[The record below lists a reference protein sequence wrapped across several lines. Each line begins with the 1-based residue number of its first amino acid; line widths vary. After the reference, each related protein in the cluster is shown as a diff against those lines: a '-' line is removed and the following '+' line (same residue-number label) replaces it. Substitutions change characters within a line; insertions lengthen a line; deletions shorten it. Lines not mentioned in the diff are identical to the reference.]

1 MLLHRLRVSG
11 LLSFGPKGID
21 LPMEPLTVLIGP
33 NGSGKSNFLE
43 AMALLQAAPRDIS
56 EPISRM
62 GSVREWLWKGPEALD
77 SFTMEAFIGY
87 PPGGIVRHSMTLAD
101 RNGRPEVIDERFEPS
116 EAHAN
121 ERASLSYYCPP
132 QDEEAAMEFWKA
144 NAEAARLDAEKRR
157 KVDEWSTPRMVA
169 RYRPGAIDFASDAQ
183 PDQSLLSWAATTDY
197 PALWHL
203 KEQYRRIRLYRNW
216 SFGPSAE
223 FRRSQ
228 SAHDRADFLDDQ
240 GTNLALVLSH
250 FQGQNKR
257 QLVTALQNL
266 YHGIVDITCPVMGGT
281 VGLYLEETDNRTIPA
296 TRLSDGTLRYLC
308 LLAVLL
314 HPDPPPLVVIE
325 EPELGLHPDL
335 LPKLTDLLR
344 AASERMQLIVTTHS
358 DVFVDALTEVPASVV
373 VCEKHDGQTQM
384 RRLDEDDLANWLK
397 DYRLGELWTSGE
409 LGGNRW

>member
-1 MLLHRLRVSG
+1 MLLHRLKVSG
-11 LLSFGPKGID
+11 LLSFGPKGVD
-21 LPMEPLTVLIGP
+21 LPMEPLNVLIGP

-62 GSVREWLWKGPEALD
+62 GGVREWLWKGPEAPE
-77 SFTMEAFIGY
+77 SFTLEASIGY
-87 PPGGIVRHSMTLAD
+87 PPGGLIRHSMTLAD
-101 RNGRPEVIDERFEPS
+101 RNGRPDVIDERLEPS

-121 ERASLSYYCPP
+121 ERAALSYYRPP
-132 QDEEAAMEFWKA
+132 QDEKAAMEFSKA
-144 NAEAARLDAEKRR
+144 NAEAARLDAKRKRR
-157 KVDEWSTPRMVA
+157 VGEWSTPPMIA
-169 RYRPGAIDFASDAQ
+169 RYRPGAIDFASEAQ

-257 QLVTALQNL
+257 QLVTALQKL
-266 YHGIVDITCPVMGGT
+266 YHGIVDITCPVTGGT
-281 VGLYLEETDNRTIPA
+281 VGLYLEETRQPHDSGPRACPTGHSATCACSPFYCIPSL
-296 TRLSDGTLRYLC
+296 RLWSSSRS
-308 LLAVLL
+308 
-314 HPDPPPLVVIE
+314 
-325 EPELGLHPDL
+325 PELGLHPDL

-344 AASERMQLIVTTHS
+344 AASERTQLIVTTHS
-358 DVFVDALTEVPASVV
+358 DVFVDALTEVPASIV

-384 RRLDEDDLANWLK
+384 RRLDKDDLANWLE
-397 DYRLGELWTSGE
+397 DYRLGEL
-409 LGGNRW
+409 